1 LARIKAGELELKD
14 RLVHINRVA
23 KVVKGGRRFSFNA
36 IVVVGDGKGHV
47 GIGLGKANE
56 VADAISKG
64 VDDAKKSVVFVKIV
78 NGTLPH
84 PVVGKF
90 GAGKVLLKP
99 ASPGTGLIA
108 GGGVRA
114 VLESAGVKDVL
125 TKSMGSS
132 NPHNVVKATI
142 AALLNL
148 SDAKSVASRR
158 GIELRE
164 LFGGAEQKS
173 NAVPIT

>member
-1 LARIKAGELELKD
+1 LARIKASELELKD

-36 IVVVGDGKGHV
+36 IVVVGDGRGHV

-64 VDDAKKSVVFVKIV
+64 VDDAKKNVVLVPIV
-78 NGTLPH
+78 NGTIPH

-90 GAGKVLLKP
+90 GAGRVMLKP

-114 VLESAGVKDVL
+114 VLESAGVRDVL
-125 TKSMGSS
+125 TKSLGSS
-132 NPHNVVKATI
+132 NPHNAVKATM
-142 AALLNL
+142 AALLSL
-148 SDAKSVASRR
+148 VDLKSVASRR
-158 GIELRE
+158 GMEIQE
-164 LFGGAEQKS
+164 LFGIAAAPAS
-173 NAVPIT
+173 N